1 MDVAI
6 QRPRYVAGPAGQAHV
21 QRPPRLTAN
30 PNARRR
36 LNPKLARPVRR
47 GVVTFAKVGQ
57 DVVDDFPQDIPVAPC
72 ELDVIETYLS
82 GLLDDALRERE

>member
-6 QRPRYVAGPAGQAHV
+6 RRPRYVAGPAGQAHV

-36 LNPKLARPVRR
+36 LNPELTRPVRR
-47 GVVTFAKVGQ
+47 GVVTAEVGQ
-57 DVVDDFPQDIPVAPC
+57 DVVDDFPQNIPVVPR
-72 ELDVIETYLS
+72 ELEVIETYLG